1 MPVLNTV
8 IGNHRRPSEHVAM
21 PESAP
26 TSAAASRPANRRSVG
41 VALAGVAALLSL
53 CLSGAIRHV
62 AVDAP
67 ASKTVAT
74 ARPTT
79 RPAQP
84 ETVINFDF
92 GWESLLVRQAEATG
106 TIDSAAEPAAF
117 SIAATPAAGGELLHD
132 ATSVTLTQ
140 SAEQPEAATPVVET
154 PAKLRKVRT
163 IRMQVTA
170 YCACKKCCGSSARGL
185 TASGRRVTYNGGAFV
200 AADTDLLPFGTRL
213 VIPGYHNGKP
223 VEVID
228 RGGAIK
234 GRHIDLFFPSHE
246 QALEWGNQWLDVTVV
261 E

>member
-8 IGNHRRPSEHVAM
+8 IGNRRPSEHVAM
-21 PESAP
+21 PESTP
-26 TSAAASRPANRRSVG
+26 TSAAPSRPANRRSVR
-41 VALAGVAALLSL
+41 VVLAGVAALLSL
-53 CLSGAIRHV
+53 CLSGAIRHA

-67 ASKTVAT
+67 GPKAVAT

-79 RPAQP
+79 RPAQS
-84 ETVINFDF
+84 ETVINYDF

-106 TIDSAAEPAAF
+106 ATDAAEPAAF
-117 SIAATPAAGGELLHD
+117 TIAAVPAPAASGELLHD

-140 SAEQPEAATPVVET
+140 SAGQPDSPRPVVET
-154 PAKLRKVRT
+154 SAKLRKTRT

-170 YCACKKCCGSSARGL
+170 YCACKKCCGRSARGL

-200 AADTDLLPFGTRL
+200 AADTDLLPFGTKL
-213 VIPGYHNGKP
+213 VIPGYQNGKP

-234 GRHIDLFFPSHE
+234 GRHIDVFFPSHE
-246 QALEWGNQWLDVTVV
+246 QALQWGNQWLDVTVF